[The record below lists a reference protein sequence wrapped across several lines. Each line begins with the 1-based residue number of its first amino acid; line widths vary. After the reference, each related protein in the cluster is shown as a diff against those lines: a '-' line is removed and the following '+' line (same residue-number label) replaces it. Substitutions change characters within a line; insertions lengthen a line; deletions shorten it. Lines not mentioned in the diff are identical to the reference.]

1 MHRRRFLKLALA
13 GGGLTWP
20 EMLRLRA
27 ASSRPRASTALIL
40 LYCHG
45 GISHIDT
52 YDPKPDAPDEF
63 RGPFRPIRTRA
74 TGMLLSE
81 LLPRH
86 AAIADRFSLLRS
98 LCHEASCHANG
109 PKRLFSGHRTE
120 NQEFRPQDPDCLSI
134 ANYLRWQPGRFI
146 PNYIGMTTYG
156 LEPGPVSAI
165 GPAYLGG
172 KYAPF
177 AILGDPRTPGTTGGL
192 EGAADGRLDAR
203 RGLLSQIDRTARG
216 ETTGLM
222 GEFQQQALD
231 ILSRPDARRA
241 FDLEREPPALRDR
254 YGRTAWGQQCL
265 IARRLVEA
273 GVDLVTVTLCGAE
286 AGGAGNN
293 WDDHAV
299 NCHIFEA
306 LKRRAENF
314 DRCVTALIS
323 DLHDR
328 GLSKRVLVIVTGE
341 FGHTPRI
348 SRAVGSVTKVVQ
360 PGRDHWPQAMTIL
373 FAGGGAPGGQVIGAT
388 NRRGE
393 HPVRGQVGPWDF
405 IATIYRHLGIVARSA
420 TVPHPTGRPVPILP
434 EGEPI
439 RELLP

>member
-1 MHRRRFLKLALA
+1 VHRRNFLKLSLA
-13 GGGLTWP
+13 SGLTLP
-20 EMLRLRA
+20 GLLHLRA
-27 ASSRPRASTALIL
+27 ESRRTRTDTAVIL

-52 YDPKPDAPDEF
+52 WDPKPDAPTEF
-63 RGPFRPIRTRA
+63 RGPFKPIQTRA
-74 TGMLLSE
+74 TGMLVSE
-81 LLPRH
+81 LLPCQ
-86 AAIADRFSLLRS
+86 AAVADKFTLLRS

-109 PKRLFSGHRTE
+109 PKRLFSGHITV

-134 ANYLRWQPGRFI
+134 ANYLRWKPGRAI

-177 AILGDPRTPGTTGGL
+177 AIFGDPNKPGTAGGL
-192 EGAADGRLDAR
+192 EVVTDGSLETRRKLLGQLDRKSGDATAD
-203 RGLLSQIDRTARG
+203 
-216 ETTGLM
+216 LM
-222 GEFQQQALD
+222 GDFQQQALD

-241 FDLEREPPALRDR
+241 FDLDREPAAIRDK

-265 IARRLVEA
+265 IARRLVEV
-273 GVDLVTVTLCGAE
+273 GVDLVTVTLCGPE

-299 NCHIFEA
+299 NCDIFAA
-306 LKRRAENF
+306 LKKRAENF
-314 DRCVTALIS
+314 DRCVSALIS

-328 GLSKRVLVIVTGE
+328 GLNERVLLIVTGE

-348 SRAVGSVTKVVQ
+348 SRAVGSVTKVEQ

-373 FAGGGAPGGQVIGAT
+373 FSGGGTGGGQVVGAT
-388 NRRGE
+388 NPRGE
-393 HPVRGQVGPWDF
+393 HPVRRQVGPWDF
-405 IATIYRHLGIVARSA
+405 VATIYKHLGINAKSV
-420 TVPHPTGRPVPILP
+420 TVPDPTGRPVPILP

-439 RELLP
+439 RELLS

>member
-1 MHRRRFLKLALA
+1 MHRRTFLKLAFA
-13 GGGLTWP
+13 GGGLTLP
-20 EMLRLRA
+20 GLLRLRA
-27 ASSRPRASTALIL
+27 ARSQPRRDTAVIL

-52 YDPKPDAPDEF
+52 WDPKPDAPDEY
-63 RGPFRPIRTRA
+63 RGPFKPIRTRA
-74 TGMLLSE
+74 TGMLVSE

-86 AAIADRFSLLRS
+86 AGIADKFSLLRS
-98 LCHEASCHANG
+98 LSHEASCHANG
-109 PKRLFSGHRTE
+109 PKRLFSGHPTV

-134 ANYLRWQPGRFI
+134 ANYLRWKPGRAI

-177 AILGDPRTPGTTGGL
+177 AIFGDPRKPDTVGGL
-192 EGAADGRLDAR
+192 EVAAGGRLATR
-203 RGLLSQIDRTARG
+203 RRLLGQLDRRPGDSA
-216 ETTGLM
+216 TGLM

-231 ILSRPDARRA
+231 ILCRPDARRA
-241 FDLEREPPALRDR
+241 FDLGREPAALRDR

-273 GVDLVTVTLCGAE
+273 GVDLVTVTLCGPE

-299 NCHIFEA
+299 NCHIFDA
-306 LKRRAENF
+306 LKKRAENF
-314 DRCVTALIS
+314 DRCVTALVA

-328 GLSKRVLVIVTGE
+328 GLNERVLLIVTGE
-341 FGHTPRI
+341 FGRTPRI
-348 SRAVGSVTKVVQ
+348 SRAVGSVTKVQQ
-360 PGRDHWPQAMTIL
+360 PGRDHWPQAMSIL

-388 NRRGE
+388 NKHGEYPIRR
-393 HPVRGQVGPWDF
+393 RVGPWDF
-405 IATIYRHLGIVARSA
+405 IATVYRHLGIDAPAV

-439 RELLP
+439 RELLA